1 MGGQIINLGGHFVS
15 KDSGRLN
22 FVGLQTG
29 GGAPLP
35 PPKPGSKGAGG
46 TRGAS
51 GAGSAG
57 GVGVG
62 EKGGKGEGSS
72 EWSPLKGLSNFFFFW
87 PFVVQFCFMY
97 RRPFLQKKFLKCIN
111 KVCLHLEKYI

>member
-15 KDSGRLN
+15 KESGRLN

-29 GGAPLP
+29 GAPVP

-46 TRGAS
+46 TGGAS

-97 RRPFLQKKFLKCIN
+97 RGPFLQKLFKM
-111 KVCLHLEKYI
+111 H